1 MADQLLKLVQ
11 EKSESLTDLKYKF
24 ETLVQRAEE
33 SKKDGLTL
41 SLPEF
46 EAFGWERFDGFIR
59 RLEDAVNIPLLEEAR
74 KIIEDAEMGI
84 DQQVLDKL
92 KSGLSVRRA
101 ALIEILRE
109 MSKELSKIHITSVKS
124 RVKEEMLECLKES
137 KWDDLITK
145 VQGWQGFQGK
155 VKPIIEKIGA
165 ETLLYSAV
173 LEKALEEGPS
183 TQIFEKLD
191 EIESKAYQIGGDS
204 LKKRIIFEKGGSQIN
219 PLSNVDEELRK
230 IAEKKEDL
238 RQITGEDIDLEE
250 VMATG
255 KSLEELNE
263 SLDGKYKEA
272 EKNFK
277 KECSEAEKLL
287 RKQNNLALMLKR
299 PSRSMLPKLSLRQL
313 EKVKEELSEEIE
325 HLEEELKASFA
336 QDARNLIDAL
346 LNGKLPANWDAERI
360 LAALQEIVSSGYSFE
375 IKRVE

>member
-1 MADQLLKLVQ
+1 MTDQLAKLVE
-11 EKSESLTDLKYKF
+11 EKTQGLVDLKYKF

-33 SKKDGLTL
+33 SEKERLTL

-46 EAFGWERFDGFIR
+46 EAFGWERFDEFIR
-59 RLEDAVNIPLLEEAR
+59 RLEDAVNVPLLEEAR
-74 KIIEDAEMGI
+74 KIIEDAEIGI

-92 KSGLSVRRA
+92 KSGLSVRRV

-109 MSKELSKIHITSVKS
+109 MSKELNKIQITHVKA
-124 RVKEEMLECLKES
+124 RVKEEMLECLKEG

-183 TQIFEKLD
+183 TQIFEKLA

-219 PLSNVDEELRK
+219 PLSNVDEDLRK
-230 IAEKKEDL
+230 IAEKKEDF

-250 VMATG
+250 VMGTA

-263 SLDGKYKEA
+263 SLNERYKKA
-272 EKNFK
+272 DKNFK

-287 RKQNNLALMLKR
+287 RRHNNLALMLKK

-313 EKVKEELSEEIE
+313 EEVKKELSEEIE
-325 HLEEELKASFA
+325 HLEEELQASFT
-336 QDARNLIDAL
+336 QDARTLIDAL
-346 LNGKLPANWDAERI
+346 LYGKLPAKWDAERI
-360 LAALQEIVSSGYSFE
+360 LKGLREIVSSGYSFE